1 MKKRC
6 LILFL
11 TLCLTVR
18 FLQSCA
24 IRQTDAAELLECLLT
39 SQESVP
45 TGKRY
50 ALFASPDSDEYVE
63 EVLLSQ
69 LFGKGET
76 LPAALSLPRQG
87 AFYLSVSCPFELMV
101 FECNSR
107 NDAKK
112 VAKVCLERQNTLC
125 SFWQGVTG
133 EALPPSGVTV
143 QGCWV
148 LSYLCPQQKA
158 CLDTFKRNV

>member
-1 MKKRC
+1 LKKRG

-11 TLCLTVR
+11 TLCVTVG
-18 FLQSCA
+18 FLQSCTVG
-24 IRQTDAAELLECLLT
+24 RTDAAHLLECLLA
-39 SQESVP
+39 SQGSVP
-45 TGKRY
+45 VGESY
-50 ALFASPDSDEYVE
+50 VLFASPDSDRYVDDA
-63 EVLLSQ
+63 LLSQ
-69 LFGKGET
+69 LFGKGGT

-101 FECNSR
+101 FECDSR

-112 VAKVCLERQNTLC
+112 VAMLCLERQNTLC
-125 SFWQGVTG
+125 SFWQRAT
-133 EALPPSGVTV
+133 EESLPPSGVTV